1 MKKKKFYVYVLQ
13 NPKKPLRFNSDSYK
27 LKYEP
32 FYVGKGSG
40 SRAEVHYNNFLKK
53 GESHNTKLLAEIT
66 KLKSY
71 GVQPLIS
78 KIFESYDEEKVYE
91 KEAELISHYG
101 FRYKDGLLV
110 NASTGKA
117 GGWGGELNPT
127 YDRME
132 FGTHNFQVKNPQ
144 LDTPKILKLK
154 KMILEVDKED
164 MLNKP
169 KWLSRTG
176 YSNTKA
182 LKIGI
187 KRVIE
192 RYNLPYKIN
201 RNTLKKNE
209 SKK

>member
-1 MKKKKFYVYVLQ
+1 MNKKYYVYVLQ
-13 NPKKPLRFNSDSYK
+13 NPRKPLKFSLSDKYG

-40 SRAEVHYNNFLKK
+40 SRAEIHYENFVNKR
-53 GESHNTKLLAEIT
+53 ESHNTKLLAEIT
-66 KLKSY
+66 KLESY
-71 GVQPLIS
+71 GVQPIVS
-78 KIFESYDEEKVYE
+78 KIFESYSEQDAYE
-91 KEAELISHYG
+91 KESEVINHYG

-110 NASTGKA
+110 NASPGKA

-132 FGTHNFQVKNPQ
+132 FGTHNFQKNNPQ
-144 LDTPKILKLK
+144 IDTPKILKLK
-154 KMILEVDKED
+154 KMILEVDKSE

-176 YSNTKA
+176 YSNLKA

-187 KRVIE
+187 KRIIV
-192 RYNLPYKIN
+192 RDNLPYEIN
-201 RNTLKKNE
+201 RNTLNKK
-209 SKK
+209 